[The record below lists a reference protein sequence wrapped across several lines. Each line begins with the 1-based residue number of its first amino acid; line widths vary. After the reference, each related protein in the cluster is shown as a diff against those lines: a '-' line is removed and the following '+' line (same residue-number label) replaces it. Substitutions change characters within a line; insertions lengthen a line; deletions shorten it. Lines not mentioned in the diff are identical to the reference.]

1 MLHFVKKYKVHWIL
15 KWMYV
20 KEGGVLTR
28 QWFVKWWDN
37 FSHTQD
43 VMDNVTQEFPTINT
57 ITNDKAQAL
66 TTPLC
71 K

>member
-1 MLHFVKKYKVHWIL
+1 
-15 KWMYV
+15 MYV